1 MMLLEVTTEIL
12 LQQGVNGVARG
23 SYYALVAVGYTL
35 VYGVLQL
42 INFAHSEVY
51 MLGAHFA
58 YYPSKWLGYLP
69 DDPTKQAAKVPPYWV
84 VVIVLGAM
92 AACAVVGML
101 IERVAYR
108 PLRNAG
114 RLAPLITAIGVSL
127 LLQYGGQAAFGTEPK
142 PFPVFIDVQPVQ
154 LGPVSVSNSKIYIV
168 VVAFVLMVAL
178 SLFIHKTRPGRAMR
192 ACSYNM
198 QTARLMGINVDKTIS
213 LTFALGSAMA
223 AIGGILVA
231 IDQPRIDPLMGM
243 MMGLKAF
250 VAAVLG
256 GIGSIS
262 GAVLGG
268 LLLGIVEALV
278 GAYTTTYQD
287 AVAFV
292 VLILVLLFKPEGLLG
307 KTGREKV

>member
-1 MMLLEVTTEIL
+1 ME
-12 LQQGVNGVARG
+12 
-23 SYYALVAVGYTL
+23 
-35 VYGVLQL
+35 
-42 INFAHSEVY
+42 
-51 MLGAHFA
+51 
-58 YYPSKWLGYLP
+58 
-69 DDPTKQAAKVPPYWV
+69 
-84 VVIVLGAM
+84 
-92 AACAVVGML
+92 
-101 IERVAYR
+101 
-108 PLRNAG
+108 
-114 RLAPLITAIGVSL
+114 
-127 LLQYGGQAAFGTEPK
+127 
-142 PFPVFIDVQPVQ
+142 PVQ

-168 VVAFVLMVAL
+168 VVAFALMVAL
-178 SLFIHKTRPGRAMR
+178 SLFIYKTRPGRAMR

-198 QTARLMGINVDKTIS
+198 QTARLMGINVDRTIS

-231 IDQPRIDPLMGM
+231 VDQPRIDPLMGM

-262 GAVLGG
+262 GAVLVG

-278 GAYTTTYQD
+278 CAYTTTYQD

-307 KTGREKV
+307 KPGREKV